1 MAQWFSIFWKT
12 LKNSGW
18 QIMNWWIFLCS
29 GGVTLDKNPSDQ
41 TVRYVILDDRDLPS
55 MKFMIE
61 PHMEYH
67 LLTWI
72 VEWFNSVGTYGT

>member
-1 MAQWFSIFWKT
+1 MIFHILENTKEFRMT
-12 LKNSGW
+12 NYELVKK
-18 QIMNWWIFLCS
+18 FLLR
-29 GGVTLDKNPSDQ
+29 GVTLDKNPSDQ

-67 LLTWI
+67 LLT
-72 VEWFNSVGTYGT
+72 